1 MLGQFFVFFM
11 NFQPIFKKIT
21 LQIFLSDIALENPEK
36 IHRNDDVIN
45 GYAKAI
51 FAFFMNFLTYLS

>member
-1 MLGQFFVFFM
+1 M